1 MLNEIGNGI
10 YFGFAGVDIDAQGRR
25 VAPPVIEN
33 VEASGEKKEEQA
45 CGRVWPMVMSIGLNP
60 FYKNETRSVVRYI
73 PSPLGPISL
82 EVFGLWRLPYSK
94 KKKQEIHLITPQPI
108 ENDFYGAKIN
118 CLVLGFIR
126 PELDF
131 ESLEAL
137 VRDIMTD
144 IEVAKIS
151 LERDM
156 WREVGKKEE
165 SWLLGF

>member
-25 VAPPVIEN
+25 IPPGGGN
-33 VEASGEKKEEQA
+33 NEQER
-45 CGRVWPMVMSIGLNP
+45 GRVWPMVMSIGWNP
-60 FYKNETRSVVRYI
+60 FYKNDVRSVVCDI
-73 PSPLGPISL
+73 PFSFSSTSQSSL
-82 EVFGLWRLPYSK
+82 QLIHRN
-94 KKKQEIHLITPQPI
+94 KQEIHLITPQPI
-108 ENDFYGAKIN
+108 ENDFYGAQLN

-131 ESLEAL
+131 ESVEAL

-151 LERDM
+151 LGREM

-165 SWLLGF
+165 GWLLGF

>member
-10 YFGFAGVDIDAQGRR
+10 YFGFAGVDIDAQGKR
-25 VAPPVIEN
+25 VPPVIGE
-33 VEASGEKKEEQA
+33 VEASGEKNKEQER
-45 CGRVWPMVMSIGLNP
+45 GRVWEMVMSIGLNP
-60 FYKNETRSVVRYI
+60 FYKNEVRSVVRYF
-73 PSPLGPISL
+73 PLISVQWL
-82 EVFGLWRLPYSK
+82 EVFAAYTQH
-94 KKKQEIHLITPQPI
+94 KQEVHLITPQPI
-108 ENDFYGAKIN
+108 ENDFYGAQIN

-137 VRDIMTD
+137 VRDILTD

-156 WREVGKKEE
+156 WREVGKKERR
-165 SWLLGF
+165 WLLGF

>member
-25 VAPPVIEN
+25 VSPVIGN
-33 VEASGEKKEEQA
+33 AEASGEKKEERE

-60 FYKNETRSVVRYI
+60 FYKNEVRSVVRYI
-73 PSPLGPISL
+73 PLHLVHQPR
-82 EVFGLWRLPYSK
+82 GLCRLHTA
-94 KKKQEIHLITPQPI
+94 KKKQEVHLITPQPI
-108 ENDFYGAKIN
+108 ENDFYGAQIN

-137 VRDIMTD
+137 VRDILTD

-156 WREVGKKEE
+156 WQEVGKKEKR
-165 SWLLGF
+165 WLLGF